1 MDSSGVGPITP
12 AVKLIKSVSKLFLDP
27 SKKQIDKTQHDAAVN
42 ASLRKNEQLST
53 KTDETNAKFPSVE
66 TLLPVKIL
74 ASPLLMR
81 SEWAWKRLLTTALE
95 TSAKQLA
102 DTPSDAAKSS
112 GSNRSQGG
120 VSVEPTSV
128 TQNGLAS
135 SQANT
140 KYEAALKVL
149 WSILADVSDEN
160 RQDSWRTTVQ
170 DLHSKGS
177 IVEFSQLH
185 HGDINHLSPAAQQWM
200 IEDRLISSVQMDSYE
215 RIGQGLFLLPSQS
228 GRTDRVAHRFHARKQ
243 TRITGRGKLVHRIQ
257 FDIRVN
263 DKPVR
268 CTIISAKPS
277 LLVHFDTNDIKLEKH
292 ITRGQERVA
301 EVLKNEGW
309 QLMQWSVSPFSEDKE
324 AVK

>member
-42 ASLRKNEQLST
+42 TSLQKNERLSA
-53 KTDETNAKFPSVE
+53 KIDETNEKFPSVE
-66 TLLPVKIL
+66 ALLPVKIL

-81 SEWAWKRLLTTALE
+81 SEWAWKRLLATALE
-95 TSAKQLA
+95 TSDEQLA
-102 DTPSDAAKSS
+102 DTRGDAAISS
-112 GSNRSQGG
+112 ASNHVQRAEN
-120 VSVEPTSV
+120 VEPTSV
-128 TQNGLAS
+128 IQNGIAS
-135 SQANT
+135 SQVNT

-160 RQDSWRTTVQ
+160 RRDSWRTTVQ

-185 HGDINHLSPAAQQWM
+185 HGDINQLPPVARQWM

-215 RIGQGLFLLPSQS
+215 LIGQGLFLLPSQS
-228 GRTDRVAHRFHARKQ
+228 GRTEQVAHRFHARKQ

-277 LLVHFDTNDIKLEKH
+277 LLVHFDTNDILLEKH
-292 ITRGQERVA
+292 LTRGQERVA

-309 QLMQWSVSPFSEDKE
+309 QLMQWSVSDFSEDKG